1 MGNSCWVVTGCPWWG
16 FSLHW
21 IPNANQKLFL
31 RRKIVSWRREQR
43 VAPEIW
49 PCFSYRCCHG
59 YFEHHWICRII
70 GGNLYNRQH
79 GLCGRVAWTCRAFPC
94 SGLFLKPATNRELCR
109 WVISQHTKMCCFQS
123 LKRPTKNLP
132 LFFFVKVKVAQSCPT
147 LFNPVDYPVHG
158 ILQARILEWVAFP
171 FSRGS
176 SQHRE
181 KTQGSTLQA
190 GFLLAEP
197 QGKPI
202 FHGSW

>member
-1 MGNSCWVVTGCPWWG
+1 MGLITLSSWWETHAEWSLGVHGWG

-31 RRKIVSWRREQR
+31 RRKIVSWRRQQR

-49 PCFSYRCCHG
+49 LRFSYRCCHG
-59 YFEHHWICRII
+59 YFEHHWICWII
-70 GGNLYNRQH
+70 GGNLYNRQN

-132 LFFFVKVKVAQSCPT
+132 LFFSWKWKSLSHVQLFSTPWTIQSM
-147 LFNPVDYPVHG
+147 
-158 ILQARILEWVAFP
+158 E
-171 FSRGS
+171 FSRPEYWSGWLFPS
-176 SQHRE
+176 L
-181 KTQGSTLQA
+181 GDL
-190 GFLLAEP
+190 P
-197 QGKPI
+197 NPGKKPRAPHCRQV
-202 FHGSW
+202 FY